1 MKAKRYKRIAR
12 DAAQTAFRDNVR
24 ASFTAFCRLA
34 WRERLRIAWLLV
46 RGDDNLEKAVRQ

>member
-34 WRERLRIAWLLV
+34 LRERLRIAWLLV